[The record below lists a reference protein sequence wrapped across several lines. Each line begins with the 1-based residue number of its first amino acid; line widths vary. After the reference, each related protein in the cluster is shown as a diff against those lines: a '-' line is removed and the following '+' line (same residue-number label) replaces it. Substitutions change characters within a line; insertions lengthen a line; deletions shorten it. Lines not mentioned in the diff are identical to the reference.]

1 MAKEEKVEDLGIPAA
16 PDLDKAPEGISQ
28 EDWDDLSQTEKE
40 GVSDTSNEEDD
51 EPGNDLTAEQL
62 AEIAKGD
69 EPPPETP
76 PAKTPEELA
85 TEAAAKAAADPAAAE
100 AAKAAPSEAPAEDL
114 LSFKA
119 TVADSELPPI
129 DAVPDELQDKLD
141 ELDEKYEAEEI
152 TLAEYNKERDA
163 INRGIVMQN
172 IQARD
177 AAKAAVVWEK
187 EQSYFL
193 KSRPMYLDKS
203 LKGSALFGALGEAVK
218 ALGADPKYANATGIE
233 LLVAA
238 DKAVK
243 EAFGMT
249 EAPPAKPAEKKEE
262 KPAAP
267 LPGHQTLGD
276 IPPAAANSTDGA
288 WAGLDKLSGQAY
300 EDALEK
306 LSPEVRDRYLN
317 SR

>member
-1 MAKEEKVEDLGIPAA
+1 MAKEEKAEDLGIPAA
-16 PDLDKAPEGISQ
+16 PDQDKPPEGISQ

-40 GVSDTSNEEDD
+40 GVSDTSDEEDEED
-51 EPGNDLTAEQL
+51 AGPAEDSLTTEQL
-62 AEIAKGD
+62 AEIA
-69 EPPPETP
+69 
-76 PAKTPEELA
+76 
-85 TEAAAKAAADPAAAE
+85 AAAE
-100 AAKAAPSEAPAEDL
+100 PPAEETPAAPLDVPETEL

-119 TVADSELPPI
+119 TVTDSELPPV
-129 DAVPDELQDKLD
+129 DTVPDELQDKLD

-163 INRGIVMQN
+163 INRGIILQN

-177 AAKAAVVWEK
+177 AAKAGLIWEK
-187 EQSYFL
+187 EQAHFL
-193 KSRPMYLDKS
+193 RSRPVYLEKS

-218 ALGADPKYANATGIE
+218 ALGADPKYASASGIE
-233 LLVAA
+233 LLIAA

-249 EAPPAKPAEKKEE
+249 EATPAKPAEKREE

-267 LPGHQTLGD
+267 LPKHQTLGD
-276 IPPAAANSTDGA
+276 VPPAAANSTDGA
-288 WAGLDKLSGQAY
+288 WAGLDRLSGQAY